1 MGRKFWVGLLLA
13 VQLIFSA
20 AHASEAAISEAVK
33 RIQKNAGSHRL
44 VVIGEMHGTREMPD
58 LMEQLAENYSAEGP
72 LLVALEITR
81 DEHAVLARHMDSPDN
96 SLQAEMRKRAAWNVL
111 PEKNDGRRT
120 QDMLDLIDALRSLR
134 ASGRDIAILPYD
146 LAKGAYQDGED
157 RDRQMAMHIRRAYD
171 ALPEGR
177 LLVLTGNVH
186 AMLVKKDSSFGQQL
200 QTPMASYLADLD
212 PYSVNISAL
221 TGSIW
226 ACTKGCGEMQ
236 LSNGYIKEGPMS
248 ADSRQPYHFQIVLPK
263 FTTARLVNQKDL

>member
-1 MGRKFWVGLLLA
+1 MERKSWIWLLLA
-13 VQLIFSA
+13 VQFIFSA
-20 AHASEAAISEAVK
+20 AHASEAAISEAAK
-33 RIQKNAGSHRL
+33 RIQKSAGSHRL
-44 VVIGEMHGTREMPD
+44 VVIGELHGTREIPD
-58 LMEQLAENYSAEGP
+58 LMERLAENYSAEGP
-72 LLVALEITR
+72 LVVALEITR
-81 DEHAVLARHMDSPDN
+81 DEHAVLARHMGSPDN
-96 SLQAEMRKRAAWNVL
+96 RLRAEMRKRAAWNVL

-120 QDMLDLIDALRSLR
+120 QDMLDLIGALRSLR

-146 LAKGAYQDGED
+146 LSKGAYQDGED

-186 AMLVKKDSSFGQQL
+186 AMLVKKDSSFGKQL
-200 QTPMASYLADLD
+200 QTPMTSYLADLD
-212 PYSVNISAL
+212 IYSVNISAL

-236 LSNGYIKEGPMS
+236 LGNGYIKEGPLS

-263 FTTARLVNQKDL
+263 FTTARLVDQKDL